1 MLLFCKLGIVSYGI
15 MTLFKVIYATK
26 EIDI

>member
-1 MLLFCKLGIVSYGI
+1 MLLFYKLGITSYGI
-15 MTLFKVIYATK
+15 MPLLKEVYVTK